1 MVRIY
6 LVLQPLSLSPMS
18 PVASP
23 SKDKYGDRFIPSRA
37 GASWHINFNIPKV
50 SILELKQADQHKIHV
65 CLKMK
70 NQNNKSMLTYIR
82 YI

>member
-1 MVRIY
+1 
-6 LVLQPLSLSPMS
+6 MS

-50 SILELKQADQHKIHV
+50 RIVKIF
-65 CLKMK
+65 KF
-70 NQNNKSMLTYIR
+70 NNYKSLI
-82 YI
+82 

>member
-1 MVRIY
+1 
-6 LVLQPLSLSPMS
+6 MS

-50 SILELKQADQHKIHV
+50 RIVKKKLSLIIIIVWKHASTKDMI
-65 CLKMK
+65 
-70 NQNNKSMLTYIR
+70 
-82 YI
+82 